1 MKSVLYYTTQ
11 GIAALSVVGAASA
24 QNMSY
29 GADNF
34 YRSGLINTQPV
45 SFLTIYETR
54 IVGNLL
60 TATNMSLTTSSP
72 AIVVGHPM
80 GAVKEQVAN
89 LYAMKMAEQGFITL
103 TLDLPFWGRSDGPQ
117 NLVSPDFYTEAYSAA
132 VDHLGTYNFTDR
144 DRIGALGI
152 CGSGGFVIN
161 AAKIDS
167 RIQAVA
173 TVSMYDMG
181 EVNRRGLQKALSIA
195 ERKKAIANASQQ
207 RWAEVD
213 GGPIAYAIGSP
224 NEIMEDSDEVARE
237 FYDFYRTIRGE
248 WTPEEWQRNQ
258 TTHRTL
264 TSNVKFLNFYPFN
277 DIETISPRPLLIV
290 SGDESHSREFSETA
304 YRKADNPKQL
314 YWVPGANHTDLYD
327 RTELIPFDK
336 LSDFFRENLNQTSV
350 G

>member
-11 GIAALSVVGAASA
+11 GITALSAVVAASA

-34 YRSGLINTQPV
+34 YRSGLVNIQPI
-45 SFLTIYETR
+45 SFKTIYDTT
-54 IVGNLL
+54 IVGNLF
-60 TATNMSLTTSSP
+60 TATNLSRTTSSP

-80 GAVKEQVAN
+80 GAVKEQVSN
-89 LYAMKMAEQGFITL
+89 LYAIKMAEQGFITL

-117 NLVSPDFYTEAYSAA
+117 NYVSPDLYTEAYSAA

-144 DRIGALGI
+144 ERIGALGI

-167 RIQAVA
+167 RIRAVA

-181 EVNRRGLQKALSIA
+181 AVNRQGLQRAVSLKQ
-195 ERKKAIANASQQ
+195 RKEVIANASQQ

-213 GGPIAYAIGSP
+213 GAPTGYTVGAP
-224 NEIMEDSDEVARE
+224 NEITDESDAVARE

-248 WTPEEWQRNQ
+248 WTPEGWQRNQ
-258 TTHRTL
+258 TTHPTV

-277 DIETISPRPLLIV
+277 DIETISPRALLIV
-290 SGDESHSREFSETA
+290 TGDQSHSREFSETA
-304 YRKADNPKQL
+304 YRKADNPKEL
-314 YWVPGANHTDLYD
+314 YWVAGANHTDLYD
-327 RTELIPFDK
+327 RTELIPFFK
-336 LSDFFRENLNQTSV
+336 LGEFFRENLKQSSI